1 MPAFA
6 AGGDRTG
13 AHFRAELDH
22 RDKAVAAA
30 AVIAFG
36 AGPAVRAERGQRTP
50 ARGDERHRDARPGVV
65 ERLHDGAIDALEAID
80 LAPRPAPT
88 AELVLQSLVGCRQ
101 GIEPPLRAARGTGA
115 GAARGRGCQE

>member
-6 AGGDRTG
+6 AGGDRAG

-30 AVIAFG
+30 AVVAFG

-65 ERLHDGAIDALEAID
+65 DRLHDGAIDVLVALD
-80 LAPRPAPT
+80 LAPRHAPPAE
-88 AELVLQSLVGCRQ
+88 AVLHSLDVCR
-101 GIEPPLRAARGTGA
+101 PRA
-115 GAARGRGCQE
+115 